1 MANLI
6 FRIDSRLHH
15 GLKSLAAIRGK
26 SLQRLIVEVL
36 ETYLLEH
43 LEEFSKFART
53 ERRRKEV
60 KLNARDRS

>member
-6 FRIDSRLHH
+6 FRIDTRLHH

-36 ETYLLEH
+36 EAYLLEH
-43 LEEFSKFART
+43 LGEFSQFAKA
-53 ERRRKEV
+53 EKRRKEV